1 MRLFYTLDD
10 HKNPVPCTLETWGS
24 MYQNPEFKR
33 VAFDEVDGFDISTVF
48 LGIDHNHFG
57 GRPILFETMVFN
69 KQGDDVFQ
77 DRYHTWDEAV
87 KGHENTKE
95 WVKNGCKDEE

>member
-10 HKNPVPCTLETWGS
+10 KKNPVACTLETWGT
-24 MYQNPEFKR
+24 MYENPEFKR
-33 VAFDEVDGFDISTVF
+33 VAFDEVDGLDISTVF

-57 GRPILFETMVFN
+57 GLPILFETMVFD
-69 KQGDDVFQ
+69 KQGDTLFQ

-95 WVKNGCKDEE
+95 WVKNGCIED

>member
-1 MRLFYTLDD
+1 MMSLFYILDKD
-10 HKNPVPCTLETWGS
+10 KNIVPCTIDEWSKLYED
-24 MYQNPEFKR
+24 PVFKR
-33 VAFDEVDGFDISTVF
+33 VAFDEVGGMDISTVF

-69 KQGDDVFQ
+69 GKGDDIFQ

-95 WVKNGCKDEE
+95 WVKNGCIED